1 MFCSLGIRADYIFQL
16 PTLSASAPSDQKAP
30 VPEGLKD
37 RDYLHFIDGTKA
49 EVHADE
55 LTQVGDILGRGAYGY
70 VTVNL
75 YKPTN
80 LRFAI
85 KHIRLQDDPN
95 VSTKIDRLHVS
106 N

>member
-1 MFCSLGIRADYIFQL
+1 MSRVPGRKGPKSRLKVKL
-16 PTLSASAPSDQKAP
+16 PTLSASTPSEAP

-37 RDYLHFIDGTKA
+37 RDVLHFIDGTKA

-95 VSTKIDRLHVS
+95 VSTLTGCYH
-106 N
+106 